1 MRPQAIYVSEELS
14 SPVRQLPLSI
24 NLAIPTVIISF
35 LIANAGYYI
44 LLPWDVVSTTDSVAV
59 VRALFSPALYL
70 ATQLLHANS

>member
-1 MRPQAIYVSEELS
+1 MHLQAIYVSEELS

-24 NLAIPTVIISF
+24 NLAIPTVILSF

-59 VRALFSPALYL
+59 VRALSWSSLNL
-70 ATQLLHANS
+70 AYSRSMLIR